1 MSLFFN
7 RLLVGKILGG
17 GGGAPCSYGH
27 NCLKILFETGPRR
40 AVGERE
46 AVLKISVNI
55 SVSVHMPTVNP
66 VPS

>member
-7 RLLVGKILGG
+7 LLLVGKIL
-17 GGGAPCSYGH
+17 GGAPCSYGH
-27 NCLKILFETGPRR
+27 NCLKILFETGPWR